1 MLIVNA
7 KIHTMDKAGTIDD
20 GFIRFENGKI
30 TALGHMSGLAP
41 SAGGD
46 IFDACGGWVLPG
58 FIDAHSHIGLYGD
71 ALGFESDDL
80 NEATDPVTP
89 NVSALDATNPMDRCF
104 AEALESGVT
113 CVHTGPGSSNPI
125 GGQSVVMK
133 TYGKRLDSMVLK
145 HPAAIK
151 FALGENPKTSFH
163 GKNMAPDTRMATAA
177 IIRDSL
183 QKASKYMQDKLD
195 YESGGDDDAEE
206 PEFDSKSEALIP
218 LLKGNISAHFH
229 AHRADDIFTAVRI
242 ARQFE
247 LKYVIVHCT
256 DGHRIAGELAEEKAK
271 AFVGPI
277 ICDRSKPEL
286 RMLDIKNAGILQK
299 NGTEIAII
307 TDHPVIPQQYL
318 ALSAAVAVKG
328 GLDEYEA
335 LKAITINPA
344 RMLGVADRVG
354 SLAEGKDADVV
365 VFDGSPL
372 MLSSSILK
380 VFVDGKDV
388 LAEARA
394 RMCRE

>member
-1 MLIVNA
+1 MLIINA
-7 KIHTMDKAGTIDD
+7 RIYTMDKERIIED
-20 GFIRFENGKI
+20 GYLRFDNGKI
-30 TALGHMSGLAP
+30 TALGQMSHLTPQTGA
-41 SAGGD
+41 D
-46 IFDACGGWVLPG
+46 FYDAEGGWVLPG

-80 NEATDPVTP
+80 NEATDPSTP
-89 NVSALDATNPMDRCF
+89 NISAMDAVNPMDRCF
-104 AEALESGVT
+104 AEALESGIT

-125 GGQSVVMK
+125 GGQSLVMK
-133 TYGKRLDSMVLK
+133 TYGKRLEKMVLK

-163 GKNMAPDTRMATAA
+163 GKNMAPDSRMATGA
-177 IIRDSL
+177 IIRDNL
-183 QKASKYMQDKLD
+183 LKAQKYMQDKLD
-195 YESGGDDDAEE
+195 FESGGDEEAEE

-218 LLKGNISAHFH
+218 LLKGHIPAHFH

-242 ARQFE
+242 AGQFG
-247 LKYVIVHCT
+247 LKYIIVHCT
-256 DGHRIAGELAEEKAK
+256 DGHQIAEELRDDKIK

-286 RMLDIKNAGILQK
+286 RMLDIKNAAVLHKSGA
-299 NGTEIAII
+299 EIAII

-335 LKAITINPA
+335 LRAITINPA
-344 RMLGVADRVG
+344 SMLGVADRVG
-354 SLAEGKDADVV
+354 SLAVGKDADIV

-372 MLSSSILK
+372 VLSSSLK
-380 VFVDGKDV
+380 RVYVDGKEVLRDV
-388 LAEARA
+388 DLKV
-394 RMCRE
+394 